1 MTRAAGGPSKGGRAR
16 LAPREGE
23 AVGAIR
29 GASGSEDAVMA
40 AGKFD
45 IKELERRMR
54 GAMETLKKEFA
65 GLRTGRASTHLLD
78 PVVVNVYGQRLPIN
92 QVATVSTPDARTISV
107 QVWDKGQ
114 VTAVEKAIREANLGL
129 NPITEGAVL
138 RLPIPA
144 LNAERRQE
152 LVKVAHKY
160 AEQARVAVRNVRRE
174 GMELLKKLDKDGQMS
189 EDDHHKNSTKVQEL
203 TDRVIKEVDQTLASK
218 EVEIKQV

>member
-1 MTRAAGGPSKGGRAR
+1 
-16 LAPREGE
+16 
-23 AVGAIR
+23 
-29 GASGSEDAVMA
+29 MA
-40 AGKFD
+40 AGKFEL
-45 IKELERRMR
+45 KELERRMR
-54 GAMETLKKEFA
+54 GAVDALKKEFG
-65 GLRTGRASTHLLD
+65 GLRTGRASVQLLE
-78 PVVVNVYGQRLPIN
+78 PVVVNVYGARMPIN
-92 QVATVSTPDARTISV
+92 QVATISTPDARTISV

-174 GMELLKKLDKDGQMS
+174 GMDLLKKLDKDGQMS
-189 EDDHHKNSTKVQEL
+189 EDDHHKNSAKVQEL
-203 TDRVIKEVDQTLASK
+203 TDRVIKEIDQALAGK